1 MNQQNKAISTKPAG
15 YCVLGKFE
23 TKKFRDRSQM
33 NGKNYF
39 IKINLHTPTK

>member
-23 TKKFRDRSQM
+23 KNSAIDDKYFEKKLF
-33 NGKNYF
+33 Y
-39 IKINLHTPTK
+39 